1 MNDLK
6 ILFEP
11 TDEKPYL
18 IIDKPAGL
26 PSAPLFPE
34 DNDNMLSIACKS
46 FPQIQNVIGKK
57 KIEYGLLHRLD
68 TPTAGLILIA
78 CKQDFYDYMQDLQQN
93 GQFIKYYHAVCDYI
107 PDNAEK
113 LEGFANAKKIDSD
126 EILDA
131 EKNSIIKAESY
142 FRPYGKNG
150 KEVRPVTEDSGMAA
164 LKKIGKKTLYS
175 TDVKILKIKDGKVY
189 VGCNG

>member
-57 KIEYGLLHRLD
+57 KIEY
-68 TPTAGLILIA
+68 
-78 CKQDFYDYMQDLQQN
+78 
-93 GQFIKYYHAVCDYI
+93 
-107 PDNAEK
+107 
-113 LEGFANAKKIDSD
+113 
-126 EILDA
+126 
-131 EKNSIIKAESY
+131 
-142 FRPYGKNG
+142 
-150 KEVRPVTEDSGMAA
+150 VR
-164 LKKIGKKTLYS
+164 
-175 TDVKILKIKDGKVY
+175 
-189 VGCNG
+189 